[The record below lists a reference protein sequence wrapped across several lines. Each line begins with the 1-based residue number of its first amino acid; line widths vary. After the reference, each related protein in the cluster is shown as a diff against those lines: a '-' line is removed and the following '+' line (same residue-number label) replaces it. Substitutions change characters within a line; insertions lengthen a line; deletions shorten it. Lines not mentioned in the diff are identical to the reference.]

1 METTPL
7 DALQFLDSVLS
18 KVGGSRQ
25 DHVNI
30 QGAIGIIG
38 KALAEHQASLAQSAP
53 SELVESS
60 FPSAEEVGAALP
72 SPPAPSQPAPASP
85 EPAPVQ

>member
-7 DALQFLDSVLS
+7 EALQFLDSVLS

-30 QGAIGIIG
+30 QGSIGIIA
-38 KALAEHQASLAQSAP
+38 KALNEHLGCVQQPIEPAP
-53 SELVESS
+53 EELK
-60 FPSAEEVGAALP
+60 FPSAEEL
-72 SPPAPSQPAPASP
+72 APTP
-85 EPAPVQ
+85 EPAPAE